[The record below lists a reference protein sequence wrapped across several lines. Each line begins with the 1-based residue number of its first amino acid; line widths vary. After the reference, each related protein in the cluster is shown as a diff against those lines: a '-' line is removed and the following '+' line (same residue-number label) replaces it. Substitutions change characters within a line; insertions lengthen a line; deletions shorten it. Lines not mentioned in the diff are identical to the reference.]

1 MANRRV
7 LDVGTSLNRTH
18 HHFACIYPDPNPQWS
33 LPLGSH
39 PVAVA
44 PHLFL
49 HSQCGVERALRMVLM
64 PTGAPNNAKMPSPVD
79 CTR

>member
-7 LDVGTSLNRTH
+7 LGVGTSLNRTH
-18 HHFACIYPDPNPQWS
+18 HHLACIYPDPNPQWS
-33 LPLGSH
+33 LLLGSH

-49 HSQCGVERALRMVLM
+49 HSQCGVERTLWMVFVRDRR
-64 PTGAPNNAKMPSPVD
+64 ANRAKVPSPVD